1 MTKETNQKKIGPLR
15 RAFNYAGAV
24 FLAVYFGGPQMAAHY
39 GDVTDDLAQKLDV
52 PTTAIR
58 AMTRGPSY
66 ILHPD
71 SDTAVIFSYL
81 NESPQLRGEILAQ
94 NTPEAKDSEF
104 YDFFGIAYAH
114 PLFGPGGYL
123 NKMTFGQSGQLSPCY
138 VLYPSDRLS
147 MDTYYE
153 IIGTIPGK
161 DLVNRPGTWNDYL
174 KLILFHELAHC
185 DQPVDMPRDRR
196 EFLADQAAY
205 DAYLAQGG
213 NRDVV
218 RAALSLRT
226 LVAMSN
232 IMFYGDA
239 LSEEKAHSNIALLY
253 PRYFGGPIISDVDFL
268 QVQNEIYTALNTI
281 GAARGMDGIDLIAQG
296 NVFTLTK
303 SMLHDE
309 SLPLSPQTRA
319 FIKQFND
326 AYEFLTTVPE
336 QKVAA
341 KSALV
346 PMVR

>member
-1 MTKETNQKKIGPLR
+1 MRPLR

-39 GDVTDDLAQKLDV
+39 GDVTDDLAQKLDI
-52 PTTAIR
+52 PTTTIR

-66 ILHPD
+66 ILHPE
-71 SDTAVIFSYL
+71 SDAAVVFSYL

-94 NTPEAKDSEF
+94 NTPEAKDSKF

-153 IIGTIPGK
+153 TIGMIPGK
-161 DLVNRPGTWNDYL
+161 DLINRPGTWNDYL

-185 DQPVDMPRDRR
+185 DQPVDMPIEQR

-218 RAALSLRT
+218 RATLSLRT
-226 LVAMSN
+226 LTAMSN
-232 IMFYGDA
+232 IMFYGDS
-239 LSEEKAHSNIALLY
+239 LSDEKAHSNIALLY
-253 PRYFGGPIISDVDFL
+253 PRYFGGPTISDKDFL
-268 QVQNEIYTALNTI
+268 QVQQEIYQAMNMI
-281 GAARGMDGIDLIAQG
+281 GAARGMDGIDLIVQG
-296 NVFTLTK
+296 NVFILTQ
-303 SMLHDE
+303 SMLRDE
-309 SLPLSPQTRA
+309 SLSLSPSTRA
-319 FIKQFND
+319 FIKQFNE
-326 AYEFLTTVPE
+326 AYEFLTTAPE
-336 QKVAA
+336 QKIALKGTVAP
-341 KSALV
+341 KVL
-346 PMVR
+346 

>member
-1 MTKETNQKKIGPLR
+1 MNLLSGQKKIGPLR

-24 FLAVYFGGPQMAAHY
+24 FLSVYFGGPILSAHH
-39 GDVTDDLAQKLDV
+39 GDMTDDIAQKLDV
-52 PTTAIR
+52 PASTIR
-58 AMTRGPSY
+58 AMTRGNVF
-66 ILHPD
+66 IMHPE
-71 SDTAVIFSYL
+71 SDAAVRFVHL
-81 NESPQLRGEILAQ
+81 NESPVLRQAIMEQ
-94 NTPEAKDSEF
+94 NTPAARRSDY
-104 YDFFGIAYAH
+104 YDFFGVAYAH
-114 PLFGPGGYL
+114 PLFGTGGYL
-123 NKMTFGQSGQLSPCY
+123 NSLTAGQSGKIASCY
-138 VLYPSDRLS
+138 IFFPSDRLS

-153 IIGTIPGK
+153 TIGTIPGK

-185 DQPVDMPRDRR
+185 DQPVSMSSTKR

-253 PRYFGGPIISDVDFL
+253 PRYFGGPQISDVDFL
-268 QVQNEIYTALNTI
+268 QVQKEIYTALNTI